1 MCLYLTLPFNIFLFW
16 ISPLNFFL
24 VHSLD
29 QVVYIAD
36 RVISEAD
43 ADGDGVISFEE
54 FKNAVGDMVT
64 NTITTTICYAKGLR
78 HTSYFHINISKTAW
92 PQNGVFL

>member
-1 MCLYLTLPFNIFLFW
+1 
-16 ISPLNFFL
+16 
-24 VHSLD
+24 
-29 QVVYIAD
+29 VYIAD

-64 NTITTTICYAKGLR
+64 NTTTTICYAQGPR
-78 HTSYFHINISKTAW
+78 HMSYF
-92 PQNGVFL
+92 